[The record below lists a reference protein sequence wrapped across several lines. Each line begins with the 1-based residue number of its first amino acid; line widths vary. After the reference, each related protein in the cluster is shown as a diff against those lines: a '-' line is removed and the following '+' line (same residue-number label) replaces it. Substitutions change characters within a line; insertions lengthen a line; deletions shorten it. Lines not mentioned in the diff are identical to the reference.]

1 MKAITPVLL
10 LFTALLS
17 GESFAATHTANAL
30 GTGVAIDA
38 QGRPWA
44 IGIEPAENGSIISA
58 SVVTDASAPKV
69 RITSQPEPVSA
80 DGENH
85 PKLAFGT
92 NGEMYAS
99 WTSPTSDHYTGDI
112 HFARSL
118 DNGKS
123 WSTPMT
129 VHKDRQ
135 LITHRFDSLAVDGK
149 GRIWIAWID
158 KRDQALAE
166 KNHQEYAGAA
176 IYYAYSQDRGAH
188 WKGDFKLADH
198 SCECCRL
205 ALAKDERGRV
215 VAFWRHVFEGNERDH
230 ALALLDP
237 NGKSVVHRVTFD
249 HWQIDACPHHGPSL
263 AVDAQGVM
271 HAVWFSQVNG
281 ESQAFYGQ
289 LHEDAPPTHVVAL
302 PRGAMHPDVVASGQN
317 VAIAWK
323 RFDGANSLVE
333 ARLSSGGAF
342 VESGSSKSSADSDE
356 PRLVADQ
363 HGIWSVWRSADGLT
377 YFAVKAA
384 PTAITQMG
392 PMRPGTPEH
401 SESEIKRFDLGT
413 LESITQAQRGA
424 PFWLVLWDL
433 DCPYC
438 MKSLANI
445 AQAQARDPNLRVVTV
460 STDSSD
466 QANAVKVRLAQL
478 GVRSDMYVFSATA
491 ADALRYAIDP
501 DWMGEKPRAYFYDA
515 SGSRTTFTGVLK
527 EAQVTR

>member
-1 MKAITPVLL
+1 MKNVIAIICMM
-10 LFTALLS
+10 LS
-17 GESFAATHTANAL
+17 GMEASAATHTANAL

-69 RITSQPEPVSA
+69 QITRQPEPVSA

-85 PKLAFGT
+85 PKLAFGPK
-92 NGEMYAS
+92 GEMYAS

-112 HFARSL
+112 HFSRSL
-118 DNGKS
+118 DDGKS
-123 WSTPMT
+123 WSAPMT

-158 KRDQALAE
+158 KRDQTLAE
-166 KNHQEYAGAA
+166 QNHQEYAGAA

-198 SCECCRL
+198 SCECCRI

-215 VAFWRHVFEGNERDH
+215 VAFWRHVFDGNERDH
-230 ALALLDP
+230 ALAQLDS

-263 AVDAQGVM
+263 AIDAQGVI
-271 HAVWFSQVNG
+271 HGVWFSQVNG

-289 LHEDAPPTHVVAL
+289 LHEDAAPTHVTAL
-302 PRGAMHPDVVASGQN
+302 PRGAMHPDVVASDQS

-323 RFDGANSLVE
+323 RFDGANSLLE
-333 ARLSSGGAF
+333 SRLSSGGEF
-342 VESGSSKSSADSDE
+342 LDSGSAKSSADSDE

-363 HGIWSVWRSADGLT
+363 HRIWTVWRSADGFS
-377 YFAVKAA
+377 YFALKAI
-384 PTAITQMG
+384 PTAITQIN
-392 PMRPGTPEH
+392 PVLRATQEQ
-401 SESEIKRFDLGT
+401 SESEIKPFELGT
-413 LESITQAQRGA
+413 LKSITQAQRGS

-438 MKSLANI
+438 MKSLTNI
-445 AQAQARDPNLRVVTV
+445 AQAQARDPKLRVVTV

-466 QANAVKVRLAQL
+466 QANAVKSRLAQL

-491 ADALRYAIDP
+491 PDALRYAIDP
-501 DWMGEKPRAYFYDA
+501 DWLGEKPRAYFYDET
-515 SGSRTTFTGVLK
+515 GTRTTFTGVLK
-527 EAQVTR
+527 DAQLTR